1 VAGNTIAVKSL
12 RRLKVEHKLNFKQY
26 SEALKQNKLLGLKC
40 KQCGNI
46 IVPPKIACANCASTE
61 LDIAELSGKGK
72 IQTFTTVFVPPEGRE
87 GECPYVIVLVELD
100 EGPWIMGNLTGVDP
114 NKVTMEIMGKKVK
127 MGHAV
132 FPGDKYSAGDAARP
146 LFSLES

>member
-1 VAGNTIAVKSL
+1 M
-12 RRLKVEHKLNFKQY
+12 EHKLDFKQY
-26 SEALKQNKLLGLKC
+26 NEALKQNKLLGLKC
-40 KQCGNI
+40 KQCGDVT
-46 IVPPKIACANCASTE
+46 VPPKIACGNCYGTD
-61 LDIAELSGKGK
+61 LDIVELSGKGK

-114 NKVTMEIMGKKVK
+114 NKVNMEIMGKQVK

-132 FPGDKYSAGDAARP
+132 FPGDKFSAGDGARP
-146 LFSLES
+146 LFSMST

>member
-1 VAGNTIAVKSL
+1 M
-12 RRLKVEHKLNFKQY
+12 
-26 SEALKQNKLLGLKC
+26 
-40 KQCGNI
+40 
-46 IVPPKIACANCASTE
+46 PPKIVCSKCSSTD

-100 EGPWIMGNLTGVDP
+100 EGPWIMGNLTGIDP
-114 NKVTMEIMGKKVK
+114 NKMNMEIMGKSVK

-132 FPGDKYSAGDAARP
+132 FPGDKFSAGDGARP
-146 LFSLES
+146 VFSIGN